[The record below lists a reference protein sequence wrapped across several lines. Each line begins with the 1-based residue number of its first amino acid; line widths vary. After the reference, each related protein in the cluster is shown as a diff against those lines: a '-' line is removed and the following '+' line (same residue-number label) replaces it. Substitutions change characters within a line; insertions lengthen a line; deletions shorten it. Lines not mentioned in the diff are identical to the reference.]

1 LKLLQF
7 DSRDTRL
14 IQDSYQQ
21 VLTFMDG
28 LHLSSHL
35 SPTNIQSALQ
45 AAHTAA
51 DEYYT
56 VRHALAWNTDF
67 VIPADA
73 IVADSILFQEYGY
86 DFARMCRHK
95 QSKLSHNCLS
105 VERIQSIFGATGTHI
120 PGVSSRDVNTQ

>member
-1 LKLLQF
+1 
-7 DSRDTRL
+7 
-14 IQDSYQQ
+14 
-21 VLTFMDG
+21 MDG

-35 SPTNIQSALQ
+35 SPTHIQSVLQ
-45 AAHTAA
+45 AAHTAV

-73 IVADSILFQEYGY
+73 SAEDSNLFQECGY

-95 QSKLSHNCLS
+95 QNKFSHNRLS
-105 VERIQSIFGATGTHI
+105 VERIKSIFGATGTNIH
-120 PGVSSRDVNTQ
+120 GFRRRTFTHCWSLLNMG